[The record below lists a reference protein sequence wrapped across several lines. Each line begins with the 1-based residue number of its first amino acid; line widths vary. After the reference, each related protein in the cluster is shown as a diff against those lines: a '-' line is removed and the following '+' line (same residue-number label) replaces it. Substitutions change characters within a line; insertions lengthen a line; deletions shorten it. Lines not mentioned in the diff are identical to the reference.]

1 MACVA
6 TTFTKAAVADF
17 PFTGKLTRAAASRI
31 AKVTA
36 GIVIA
41 VSARL
46 TCDDIELWFILIVLA
61 VFALGKEAKK
71 QPNTN
76 TKKVHRKDS
85 EVMLE
90 TPRMLKGLGLCAGPT
105 FTQVFGQAKKG
116 KTVVIMA
123 VFCIMLVL
131 ARFMQKEIEVAFVLL
146 GSLGFALRQI
156 QLKVRPSSAN
166 TREFSDDRV
175 PVVQKRNRRPREIE
189 ADKKSVKTERKKR
202 DVQPIEQVK
211 LLSSDWEAEVE
222 ELLSQIGMTPDCEK
236 LVQRLVDAA
245 KEALSPLIPNVEVS
259 GYSAGNPMLN
269 TAFGI
274 AVPEIQVV
282 VKGTSAMLLKSMQAY
297 AGTSLQLEGRKLHK
311 YAVRV
316 CTDQLVLAGF
326 KFRRT
331 SFSMEEP
338 KTCLRVPPRL
348 GICSENMAIDFSVN
362 SETPLHSA
370 TLLAECSELDPRVAP
385 LCLLVRRWTRDRGI
399 QYANQGHFPAYAWN
413 LITVFFLQVSGES
426 ILPPIAEGF
435 SAKTAGEIQG
445 QNSSKPVAALF
456 KDLIAFY
463 ARDFDWQREGICVRL
478 GVRGERTDMDPP
490 FEPKPSVEDPF
501 SVKRN
506 VGSTMTPVG
515 VERLREELQRADQHV
530 SRDASLKELL
540 HLWAPPAQPG
550 QRGS

>member
-269 TAFGI
+269 NAFSHAMPRIKVVAKATSEQILKIAEARHKSPLPTEGREVDEYAIRVFTRQLVSEAGFMFGRTAF
-274 AVPEIQVV
+274 
-282 VKGTSAMLLKSMQAY
+282 SMDEVW
-297 AGTSLQLEGRKLHK
+297 T
-311 YAVRV
+311 V
-316 CTDQLVLAGF
+316 
-326 KFRRT
+326 
-331 SFSMEEP
+331 
-338 KTCLRVPPRL
+338 LRVPLTL
-348 GICSENMAIDFSVN
+348 GLCPETVTIALSVN
-362 SETPLHSA
+362 SDTPLHSA
-370 TLLAECSELDPRVAP
+370 TLLTECSKLDRRVAP

-399 QYANQGHFPAYAWN
+399 QYASQGHFPAYAWN

-435 SAKTAGEIQG
+435 SAKTVGDIQG
-445 QNSSKPVAALF
+445 QNSSKSVAALF

-463 ARDFDWQREGICVRL
+463 ARDFDWQREDIRVRL
-478 GVRGERTDMDPP
+478 GVRGKRTDMAPLLEKP
-490 FEPKPSVEDPF
+490 FVEDPF
-501 SVKRN
+501 CVKRN
-506 VGSTMTPVG
+506 VGANMTPVG
-515 VERLREELQRADQHV
+515 AERLREELQRADQLC

-540 HLWAPPAQPG
+540 YLWAPAVELG
-550 QRGS
+550 QGNS